1 MIQAI
6 SSRRVSSIA
15 VTVLL
20 STLSLAC
27 SGNKPAETPEAAPA
41 EEPSA
46 DALPGKDPS
55 KSEVKI
61 GPRIAEAC
69 GIDES
74 ETFFSYNSAK
84 LSKSADGLL
93 VKLTECFTTGPL
105 AGQNMNIV
113 GHTDPR
119 GEDEYNMTLGGRRA
133 DAVSAALTE
142 KGLPAGQLST
152 TSRGEAEAR
161 GTDEAGWASDRK
173 VELLLAE

>member
-6 SSRRVSSIA
+6 SFRRVASLVA
-15 VTVLL
+15 TVLL
-20 STLSLAC
+20 STLSVAC
-27 SGNKPAETPEAAPA
+27 SSNKPAEAPEAAPT

-46 DALPGKDPS
+46 DALPGKDPGQ
-55 KSEVKI
+55 SEVKI

-69 GIDES
+69 GIDAS

-84 LSKSADGLL
+84 VSKSADGLL

-105 AGQNMNIV
+105 AGKNMNIV

-119 GEDEYNMTLGGRRA
+119 GDDEYNMTLGGRRA
-133 DAVSAALTE
+133 DAVSAALSG

-152 TSRGEAEAR
+152 TSRGEAEAS
-161 GTDEAGWASDRK
+161 GTDEAGWAADRK
-173 VELLLAE
+173 VELLLAD